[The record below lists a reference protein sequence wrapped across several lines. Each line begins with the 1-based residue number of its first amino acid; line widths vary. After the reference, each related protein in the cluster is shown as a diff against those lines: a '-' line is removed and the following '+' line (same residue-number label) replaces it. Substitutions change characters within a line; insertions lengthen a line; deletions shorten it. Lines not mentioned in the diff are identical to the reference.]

1 MEAGE
6 TILSVPPLLHLL
18 TIQQQQQKGRS
29 VLFLIIII
37 KRRSLL
43 VAWQRQCRRNW
54 TTTTA
59 AANANVVKQ
68 EANNNN
74 KSASAGLASDEED
87 RLEHK
92 QQLLS
97 QDDED
102 DDFVGKLEIVENSTT
117 PLPHYLQIQIPPVS
131 GAAFVRGRHH
141 HLHTASSL
149 LIPTDDPS
157 TPTDQALKALPVI
170 KLPWDEKEERPS
182 LSYKDLIIE
191 AIESSPERRLKL
203 SEIYQPLVPFGKDPQ
218 PIDCPHCHQKTT
230 TYAAALICLFF
241 LCLCCVLFYMFFRRR
256 RRHNPFRARTNN
268 LLLFHA
274 VQPPHTPSNDWLHG
288 LLFLAVFSVI
298 ILLLAYFLPPDLL
311 WRL

>member
-18 TIQQQQQKGRS
+18 TIQQQQQKGNS
-29 VLFLIIII
+29 AQKITPKAKCPLPHHHH
-37 KRRSLL
+37 
-43 VAWQRQCRRNW
+43 Q
-54 TTTTA
+54 TTKFA
-59 AANANVVKQ
+59 PAANANVVKQ

-203 SEIYQPLVPFGKDPQ
+203 SEIYQVAERFQ
-218 PIDCPHCHQKTT
+218 
-230 TYAAALICLFF
+230 
-241 LCLCCVLFYMFFRRR
+241 
-256 RRHNPFRARTNN
+256 N
-268 LLLFHA
+268 
-274 VQPPHTPSNDWLHG
+274 
-288 LLFLAVFSVI
+288 
-298 ILLLAYFLPPDLL
+298 
-311 WRL
+311 